1 MDKRIAQNI
10 QNFLLSDRFTY
21 KGNDTLAVLEAIRE
35 LQKVIGDGR
44 TDNAQGGDTQAK
56 TE

>member
-44 TDNAQGGDTQAK
+44 TDNAQGGDTQA
-56 TE
+56 EAE